1 MLSPAAAEGKERP
14 KDLGPARSIEDKGES
29 HAVRDT
35 PWQVPRLSGRLFLAS
50 EPDAYLGRTR
60 RPRRTGPAS

>member
-14 KDLGPARSIEDKGES
+14 KDLGPARSIEDRVS
-29 HAVRDT
+29 LT
-35 PWQVPRLSGRLFLAS
+35 PSAIPHWQVPRLSGRLFLAS